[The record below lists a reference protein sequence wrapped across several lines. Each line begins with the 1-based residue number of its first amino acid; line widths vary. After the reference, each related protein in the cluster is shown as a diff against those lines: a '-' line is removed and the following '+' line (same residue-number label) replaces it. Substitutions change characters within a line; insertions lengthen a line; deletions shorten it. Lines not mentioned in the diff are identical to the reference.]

1 MKTKYKTLFAILTL
15 ILLVSISYAVENTN
29 STILYGQNSTGGI
42 NVLRATD
49 ENVLMIELTSN
60 VPVNTVSAF
69 YQTTCPTGWIIA
81 DGTQGTPD
89 EWVEISRSNNA

>member
-1 MKTKYKTLFAILTL
+1 MKTIYKISFGILT
-15 ILLVSISYAVENTN
+15 ILLLALLVYADNASV
-29 STILYGQNSTGGI
+29 LYGQNSTGGI